1 MFTRHPSVRYKNY
14 FFFNRNRGRS
24 IGHTVTSQ
32 RIVVESILKELN
44 DYGRSLNQ
52 EDKPAFR
59 SLLSKIKIHLSSIGY
74 ACSYNTWALVLF
86 SILLE
91 QEKQIHKL
99 K

>member
-1 MFTRHPSVRYKNY
+1 M
-14 FFFNRNRGRS
+14 
-24 IGHTVTSQ
+24 GHTVTSQ